1 MSEFNLTALSEQ
13 TPIVKK
19 LSTTLSKATGQAIPF
34 VTIGKVKRPT
44 GVSVREVGMGLEN
57 GQKVGF
63 LLKADGDIFRVLLN
77 DKDLP
82 ITGDFDPS
90 TFNAAIAEI
99 AGKVRANQKVF
110 DKAQQKV
117 VVKIPKAAG
126 ENAIKTTTAKL
137 KEAKALELQIDDAT
151 TQAMTEQG
159 QLKAKLAQAQN
170 NGLPA

>member
-1 MSEFNLTALSEQ
+1 MSQFNLTALSEQ

-19 LSTTLSKATGQAIPF
+19 LSAGISKAVGQAIPF
-34 VTIGKVKRPT
+34 VTVEKVKRSA
-44 GVSVREVGMGLEN
+44 GVSVREVGLGLEN
-57 GQKVGF
+57 GQKVSF
-63 LLKADGDIFRVLLN
+63 LIKADGDIFRVLLN
-77 DKDLP
+77 GKDLP

-90 TFNAAIAEI
+90 TFNAAMTEI
-99 AGKVRANQKVF
+99 AAKIRASQKAF

-126 ENAIKTTTAKL
+126 ATSVKTTAVKL
-137 KEAKALELQIDDAT
+137 KEAKDLESQVDEAT
-151 TQAMTEQG
+151 TQALTEQE

>member
-1 MSEFNLTALSEQ
+1 MSQFNLTALSEQ

-19 LSTTLSKATGQAIPF
+19 LSTGLAKATGQAIPF
-34 VTIGKVKRPT
+34 VTIEKVKRSA
-44 GVSVREVGMGLEN
+44 GVSVREVGLGLEN
-57 GQKVGF
+57 GQKVSF
-63 LLKADGDIFRVLLN
+63 LIKADGDIFRVLLN

-90 TFNAAIAEI
+90 TFNAAMSEI
-99 AGKVRANQKVF
+99 AGKVRANQKTF
-110 DKAQQKV
+110 EKAQQKV

-126 ENAIKTTTAKL
+126 AKAVQSTAAKL
-137 KEAKALELQIDDAT
+137 KEAKSLESQVDEAT
-151 TQAMTEQG
+151 TQAMAEQE